1 MYLQSAVYEARDNYT
16 MGHMDFE
23 AKLRIKHI
31 ELWNPKFLVKLPSLP
46 NTAFFVVLTDEY

>member
-1 MYLQSAVYEARDNYT
+1 MFLKRPKGKKMEIIIKLGPLQEMYLQSAVYEARDNYT

-31 ELWNPKFLVKLPSLP
+31 EL
-46 NTAFFVVLTDEY
+46 